1 VDRADQ
7 NKNVIVFDV
16 CIRRLVRNAIP
27 NRLKQTARH
36 QPSIRQFELLPAL
49 QNDGV
54 VGVAQDVGG
63 EGLFFQGGKH
73 MAQK

>member
-1 VDRADQ
+1 
-7 NKNVIVFDV
+7 
-16 CIRRLVRNAIP
+16 
-27 NRLKQTARH
+27 
-36 QPSIRQFELLPAL
+36 LPAL